1 MCTHLV
7 LTLQSRLPSSV
18 SQRPVSGGGGKK
30 DKPRVKSGEKK
41 DVKSKDQKSKDPP
54 AKPGKGSGKKDG
66 KYEFFCHSFMY
77 GATCQTVASN

>member
-1 MCTHLV
+1 M
-7 LTLQSRLPSSV
+7 
-18 SQRPVSGGGGKK
+18 SGGGGKK

-66 KYEFFCHSFMY
+66 KYEFF
-77 GATCQTVASN
+77 